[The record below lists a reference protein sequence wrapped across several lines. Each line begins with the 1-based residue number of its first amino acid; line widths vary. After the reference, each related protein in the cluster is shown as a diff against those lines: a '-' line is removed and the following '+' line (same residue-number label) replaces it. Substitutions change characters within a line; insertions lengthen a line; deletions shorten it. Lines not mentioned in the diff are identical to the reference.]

1 MDLFTI
7 DTAGESDLL
16 HADKYTKD
24 VAYHVRSRKSSFK
37 EESDEEDVE
46 SVDGDEAEDSEHSEE
61 YDFGG

>member
-24 VAYHVRSRKSSFK
+24 VSYHIRSRKSSFK
-37 EESDEEDVE
+37 EESVE
-46 SVDGDEAEDSEHSEE
+46 SVDGDEAEDSEDSEE